1 MDGQDGFQRPRDE
14 ALRRAAAGEE
24 RGSDGGAVDG
34 GRRRFKERE
43 YKVTRRNKRRR
54 EIPKIDH
61 RTRSLPSLSSVG
73 HFFSSTIASASTGIP
88 NGNPAHPTALLEL
101 FPAGPNTSMNKLARP
116 FTTAGCFVYS
126 EVQLTNPFT
135 LTTLAMT
142 SRLPNCCRIVASIVS
157 PTTRAAST
165 ASSSVKSS
173 EPHLPTTRLPSAF
186 RGTWP
191 LTYARSPTR
200 TTG

>member
-1 MDGQDGFQRPRDE
+1 
-14 ALRRAAAGEE
+14 
-24 RGSDGGAVDG
+24 VDG

-126 EVQLTNPFT
+126 DEGRGRVGVELKG
-135 LTTLAMT
+135 
-142 SRLPNCCRIVASIVS
+142 ASGVELKGI
-157 PTTRAAST
+157 AC
-165 ASSSVKSS
+165 
-173 EPHLPTTRLPSAF
+173 
-186 RGTWP
+186 GD
-191 LTYARSPTR
+191 
-200 TTG
+200 